1 VKIIKI
7 LFGVIVVTVAGSAA
21 GLWGYLK
28 FAGDEPHFAGTCE
41 SFELGESAEDIQL
54 DRERGL
60 AYLSLIDRLS
70 LAKGDPVQGWIGTLD
85 LNAAD
90 PKVTPALIDPPA
102 HFRPHG
108 VSLHIDSHG
117 QRSLFVINHP
127 LNRGSE
133 PEFVELFEEIEP
145 GRFRHAR
152 TFSDEL
158 IASPNDIVA
167 VGPAQFYVA
176 NDSNSGLTQLVF
188 IDGDDARAVAD
199 DIASGG
205 GINVSADGLTL
216 YIAET
221 SGKAI
226 RIMRRDPADGSVETI
241 GRVDVG
247 TSPDNI
253 DVAADGS
260 LWIGAHSNIVAL
272 VMHFIMGADAPS
284 QVLRMEVDAEG
295 NGLGDSNI
303 EEIYLNRGEEIS
315 ASSVGVT
322 YDNKL
327 LIGSITAR
335 KILICE
341 MDDA

>member
-1 VKIIKI
+1 MKFIKI
-7 LFGVIVVTVAGSAA
+7 LLVVIVVIVAGSTA
-21 GLWGYLK
+21 GIWGYLT
-28 FAGDEPHFAGTCE
+28 FAGDEPHFAGSCE
-41 SFELGESAEDIQL
+41 TLDLAESSEDIQI

-60 AYLSLIDRLS
+60 AYLSLNDRLS
-70 LAKGDPVQGWIGTLD
+70 LAQGNPVQGWIGALD
-85 LNAAD
+85 LNAAT
-90 PKVTPALIDPPA
+90 PSVAPALIDVPS

-108 VSLHIDSHG
+108 VSLYIDG
-117 QRSLFVINHP
+117 DGRRSLFVINHP
-127 LNRGSE
+127 VNRGSE
-133 PEFVELFEEIEP
+133 PELVELFEETEP
-145 GRFRHAR
+145 GRFRHVR
-152 TFSDEL
+152 TFTDEL

-176 NDSNSGLTQLVF
+176 NDSNSGLTQLVY

-216 YIAET
+216 YVAET

-226 RIMRRDPADGSVETI
+226 RVMRRNPNDGSVETI
-241 GRVDVG
+241 GQIDVG

-253 DVAADGS
+253 DIAADGS

-284 QVLRMEVDAEG
+284 QVLRMEVDNDG
-295 NGLGDSNI
+295 NGTF
-303 EEIYLNRGEEIS
+303 EEIYLNRGDEIS
-315 ASSVGVT
+315 AGSVGVT
-322 YDNKL
+322 YGNKL

-341 MDDA
+341 MDNA